1 MSRYR
6 QLDVAVDGGLLH
18 AGVWGDDGAPTVL
31 AVHGITA
38 THRAWGWLADALP
51 DVRVVAPDLRGR
63 GRSNRLPGPFGMARH
78 ADDLAALLDHLGTGP
93 VVVVGHSM
101 GGFASVVL
109 AHRRPDVVTS
119 LVLVDGGLPL
129 EVPAGADP
137 DTLMR
142 AVLGPAAARL
152 AMTFQDERAYHDFWR
167 AHPAFVGEFD
177 GPSVPDR
184 LDRAA
189 AADATDGADAAD
201 ATDGAGA
208 ADATDDDLR
217 GYFDYDLEPADGG
230 GLRPTSRLEA
240 VTGDQRE
247 LVTGASLLPAL
258 DALSAPAL
266 FLRAPRGL
274 LDGDPLY
281 DAGHVE
287 RWAAQLPSLRTAEVP
302 GVNHYTIIMGTAGA
316 GAVAQHVS
324 HQLEGARR

>member
-1 MSRYR
+1 MRYR
-6 QLDVAVDGGLLH
+6 QLDVAVDGGFLH
-18 AGVWGDDGAPTVL
+18 AGVWGDDDAPTVL

-38 THRAWGWLADALP
+38 THRAWGWLAGALP
-51 DVRVVAPDLRGR
+51 GVRVVAPDLRGR
-63 GRSNRLPGPFGMARH
+63 GRSNHLPGPFGMARH
-78 ADDLAALLDHLGTGP
+78 ADDLAALLDHLGAGP

-109 AHRRPDVVTS
+109 AHRRPDLVTS

-129 EVPAGADP
+129 AVPTGADP
-137 DTLMR
+137 DALMR

-152 AMTFQDERAYHDFWR
+152 AMTFEDERAYHDFWR
-167 AHPAFVGEFD
+167 AHPAFAGTLD
-177 GPSVPDR
+177 GPSVPDG
-184 LDRAA
+184 A
-189 AADATDGADAAD
+189 DGADAAD
-201 ATDGAGA
+201 AADGAG
-208 ADATDDDLR
+208 DHATAGDLR

-258 DALSAPAL
+258 DALTAPAL

-287 RWAAQLPSLRTAEVP
+287 RWAARLPSLRTAEVP

-324 HQLEGARR
+324 QQLEGARR